1 MKTKLILGGPGAGKT
16 TRLLEILDGEFAKG
30 INPSEV
36 AFVSFTKK
44 AVETAKERAAEKFD
58 IYKKDLI
65 YFRTIHSIGFR
76 ELGLSRNDVFNID
89 SLKKLSKLL
98 NIKLS
103 SVFTINSPFQ
113 STEGDKALFIENYAR
128 CTRRSLESVWEQLG
142 EYTPW
147 YQLKRFVD
155 ALNDYKKTYGL
166 FDFTDMLTEYLKTD
180 EPLPVKVAII
190 DEAQD
195 LNPLQWEVI
204 RMAFRKADKVYLA
217 GDDDQA
223 IYKWSGADVPYFLDL
238 KFDEKEVLPKSWR
251 LGEEVFK
258 YTQDIVQRIKS
269 RYPKKWI
276 SDDHKSKVHFTRMPE
291 SLRGKLKEGSWYML
305 ARNKHFLN
313 HYVKIVRGLGLPY
326 TFLGK
331 SPFNKKEI
339 RAIIDYEKIKKGE
352 AISHDK
358 FENVL
363 DKMAMDSDDFKR
375 IKDLPI
381 WHDTMSGISVNNR
394 MYYLSCLRN
403 GYKLTDPPDINI
415 NTIHSVKGGEADN
428 VVIMSDVSQRSYRNY
443 QYDSDDEFRVMYV
456 GMTRAI
462 NNLHIVLPK
471 TIRYMPII

>member
-16 TRLLEILDGEFAKG
+16 TRLLEILDGEF
-30 INPSEV
+30 INGLDPSQV

-44 AVETAKERAAEKFD
+44 AVETAKERAAEKFK

-76 ELGLSRNDVFNID
+76 ELGLSRNDVFNVD
-89 SLKKLSKLL
+89 SLNKLSKLL

-103 SVFTINSPFQ
+103 NVFTINSPFQ

-147 YQLKRFVD
+147 FQLKRFVNT
-155 ALNDYKKTYGL
+155 LNDYKKAYGL
-166 FDFTDMLTEYLKTD
+166 FDFTDMLIEYLKTD

-204 RMAFRKADKVYLA
+204 NMAFRNTEKVYLA

-223 IYKWSGADVPYFLDL
+223 IYKWSGADVPYFLGL

-251 LGEEVFK
+251 LGPEVFE
-258 YTQDIVQRIKS
+258 YTQGIVKRIES
-269 RYPKKWI
+269 RYDKDWI
-276 SDDHKSKVHFTRMPE
+276 SDTHESAVHFTRKPE
-291 SLRGKLKEGSWYML
+291 SLDDKLKEGSWYML
-305 ARNKHFLN
+305 ARNKHFLKD
-313 HYVKIVRGLGLPY
+313 YVEIARKMGLPY

-352 AISHDK
+352 PINADQM
-358 FENVL
+358 ENVL
-363 DKMAMDSDDFKR
+363 DKMAMQKEDFNKL
-375 IKDLPI
+375 KEYPI
-381 WHDTMSGISVNNR
+381 WHDTMHGISSNNR

-403 GYKLTDPPDINI
+403 GYKLTDPPAINI

-428 VVIMSDVSQRSYRNY
+428 VLIMSDISQRSYQNY

-462 NNLHIVLPK
+462 NNLHIILPK
-471 TIRYMPII
+471 TIRYMPVV